1 MADNGHYITMP
12 ARFGPQNAKAVLGIM
27 VRDALDE
34 TGKNLLRLILGV
46 VFHGRCGGITSCTHA
61 ILVKPETGRQHRHSL
76 QCCRT
81 SQVHHI
87 AIMCGR
93 VIQSGGP
100 VRYAIVDGM
109 NVRDSRVHN
118 YPPRW
123 NAAQSQD
130 LLVIRRNHQ
139 TGEVSLEP
147 LRWGLIPYWCQDPKG
162 GRKPINAKCE
172 TVRNLPTFRDAYRR
186 RRCIVPVDGFFE
198 WKAIKGQKA
207 KQPYA
212 IAMKDG
218 SPFGLGGLWENWKE
232 PASGEWIR
240 TFAVIT
246 TDANELVAEIHDRM
260 PLILAPGDYAR
271 WLSDEPDPREVMRPF
286 PADSMRMWPISTRVN
301 KPDNDDP
308 SIVEPIEL
316 TTSAA

>member
-1 MADNGHYITMP
+1 
-12 ARFGPQNAKAVLGIM
+12 R
-27 VRDALDE
+27 R
-34 TGKNLLRLILGV
+34 RL
-46 VFHGRCGGITSCTHA
+46 
-61 ILVKPETGRQHRHSL
+61 QY
-76 QCCRT
+76 CRT
-81 SQVHHI
+81 SQAHHI

-93 VIQSGGP
+93 VIQSSGP

-109 NVRDSRVHN
+109 NVRDSRLHN

-123 NAAQSQD
+123 NAAPSQD

-207 KQPYA
+207 KQPHA
-212 IAMKDG
+212 VAMKDG
-218 SPFGLGGLWENWKE
+218 RPFGIGGLWENWKE
-232 PASGEWIR
+232 PASGRVDSHIR
-240 TFAVIT
+240 G
-246 TDANELVAEIHDRM
+246 DHDGRQR
-260 PLILAPGDYAR
+260 IGGR
-271 WLSDEPDPREVMRPF
+271 NPRSHALDRC
-286 PADSMRMWPISTRVN
+286 A
-301 KPDNDDP
+301 
-308 SIVEPIEL
+308 
-316 TTSAA
+316 